1 MSLNGGLRLSRK
13 PTGAFIFAWFTS
25 RIDSCRHLIIDDSNN
40 RNVNQGIAVI
50 QKNLEEKIE
59 TMRKSKSE
67 AAETRRH
74 IIATASREFRRN
86 GVNGTGLADL
96 MSAAGLTHGEE

>member
-1 MSLNGGLRLSRK
+1 M
-13 PTGAFIFAWFTS
+13 
-25 RIDSCRHLIIDDSNN
+25 IDDVNN
-40 RNVNQGIAVI
+40 LNVNQGIAVI

-74 IIATASREFRRN
+74 IIATAH
-86 GVNGTGLADL
+86 L
-96 MSAAGLTHGEE
+96 

>member
-13 PTGAFIFAWFTS
+13 PARPFIFALFTS
-25 RIDSCRHLIIDDSNN
+25 HIDYFRHLIIDDVNN
-40 RNVNQGIAVI
+40 LNVNQGIAVI

-74 IIATASREFRRN
+74 IIATAH
-86 GVNGTGLADL
+86 L
-96 MSAAGLTHGEE
+96 